1 MRVNRGYSVH
11 NALQIFDFAKIIMY
25 NVLKLMTER
34 NSKSTQYKRQY
45 SWGPLTPTSLDFK

>member
-1 MRVNRGYSVH
+1 
-11 NALQIFDFAKIIMY
+11 MY

-45 SWGPLTPTSLDFK
+45 SWGLLTPTSLDFK